1 MGSKFS
7 FAVFS
12 FLISSVAFAESYPI
26 SDTRLNQMIQA
37 KSDGFISLDRVVRLT
52 AKEDP
57 MFGKYSDETKISL
70 ENETQLD
77 CVDQQI
83 KQYNKA
89 LKKFNLSKTQL
100 QAMMKNKNIDPQ
112 KLRFFDATNEYAGD
126 DPQYG
131 AHMSEI
137 NTDNALWNLDL
148 VARIAL
154 DKKGHVKCEVAK
166 ADEIYKILAHVF
178 KTGLSVGSGGAA
190 GVAPPPVGAAN

>member
-89 LKKFNLSKTQL
+89 LKKFNLPKAQL
-100 QAMMKNKNIDPQ
+100 LAMMKNKNIDPQ
-112 KLRFFDATNEYAGD
+112 KIRFYDATNEYAGE
-126 DPQYG
+126 DPQYV
-131 AHMSEI
+131 AHMSE
-137 NTDNALWNLDL
+137 TDTDDALWNLDL
-148 VARIAL
+148 FARIAL

-166 ADEIYKILAHVF
+166 SDEIYKIFANVF
-178 KTGLSVGSGGAA
+178 KRGLSVGSGGAA
-190 GVAPPPVGAAN
+190 GVAPPPSTAN